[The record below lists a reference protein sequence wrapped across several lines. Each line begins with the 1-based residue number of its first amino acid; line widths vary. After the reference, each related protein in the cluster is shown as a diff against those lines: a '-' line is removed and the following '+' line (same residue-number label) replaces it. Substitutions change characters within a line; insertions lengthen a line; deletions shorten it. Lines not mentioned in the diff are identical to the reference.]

1 MKKNGKMNFQTIGI
15 VGWKDKNPDLALALD
30 MISKWA
36 VEHPQVTF
44 CVLDNLKDLA
54 HKPIKVV
61 KENTLCKADLLL
73 AIGGDGTVLSA
84 AHMALGH
91 DTPILGV
98 NAGRVGF
105 LAETRVEG
113 LSQTLDSLL
122 AGDFST
128 RERMMIE
135 AVVYHGKKQIAKQTV
150 LNEVHVRAHAP
161 ERMVNVSVEYN
172 GTALTDY
179 WADSLLV
186 STPTGSTAYNLAAGG
201 PIIHPATPAVV
212 LTPVAPSSLSVR
224 PLVLSLSSKKLQMKS
239 AVDGPLDLVFDG
251 RTTVVLKPNDVVTL
265 AESNSVTTFIRMRHT
280 GFVGALREKLGWTG
294 KPRQV

>member
-61 KENTLCKADLLL
+61 KENTLCKSDLLL

-265 AESNSVTTFIRMRHT
+265 AESKSVTTFIRMRHT

-294 KPRQV
+294 KPRQA